1 MTNNSRRR
9 FLSSIGTAVAGAA
22 LAGSVKAK
30 SVERVT
36 EALNDR
42 QSVSPEALSQDEKF
56 WAEVRSG
63 FDLPKDILNL
73 DNGYCNPLSR
83 AVADDLINQA
93 RYIEQLPAKR
103 LSELYK
109 EVSGKQVRPGIARL
123 LGVSVD
129 EIAFVR
135 NATEA
140 LDTVI
145 MGVPMKAGDE
155 IVCCAHDY
163 YAMLDALEQ
172 RHARDGVVLKM
183 IHPPLPATSIDRLV
197 KLYED
202 AIGPK
207 TKLVLVTHAS
217 NVTGQLY
224 PAKRIAAVAHRMGAE
239 VVVDGAQT
247 MALLD
252 YKIPDLDCDY
262 FGASLHKWLM
272 APVGSGVLWMRKT
285 NIAKVWPIIPP
296 SPDTTDMMRF
306 ESFGTFPEFVLAA
319 AVPAIALHEKLGSA
333 RKEARIRYL
342 TTYWRKKVEKF
353 PGVKFYTTDAP
364 EASCGLGIFEI
375 AGIDSK
381 ILQSRLWD
389 RHKILVQNMKGE
401 GKRAPEIRGIRVTP
415 NVYTSLAELDRFVDL
430 IDQIIKAGPM

>member
-1 MTNNSRRR
+1 MTKSSRRS
-9 FLSSIGTAVAGAA
+9 FLSTMGTAAAGAA
-22 LAGSVKAK
+22 FAGSVRARSAQ
-30 SVERVT
+30 SVA
-36 EALNDR
+36 EALDKR
-42 QSVSPEALSQDEKF
+42 GSLSPAELSREEKF
-56 WAEVRSG
+56 WEEVRIG
-63 FDLPKDILNL
+63 FDLPQGILNL
-73 DNGYCNPLSR
+73 DNGYCNPAPR
-83 AVADDLINQA
+83 TVVDDLDSRA

-103 LSELYK
+103 LSEVYK
-109 EVSGKQVRPGIARL
+109 EVTAKEVRPGLARL
-123 LGVSVD
+123 LGVPAD

-145 MGVPMKAGDE
+145 LGLPLKAGDE
-155 IVCCAHDY
+155 IVCCTHDY

-172 RHARDGVVLKM
+172 RRDRDGVVLKM
-183 IHPPLPATSIDRLV
+183 IHPPLAAPTEVLV

-224 PAKRIAAVAHRMGAE
+224 PAKRIAAIAHRTGAE

-247 MALLD
+247 MALLN

-285 NIAKVWPIIPP
+285 NISQVWPLVPAA
-296 SPDTTDMMRF
+296 PDDRTMLRY
-306 ESFGTFPEFVLAA
+306 EACGTFPEFVCAA
-319 AVPAIALHEKLGSA
+319 ALPAIALHEKLGSA
-333 RKEARIRYL
+333 RKEARARYL
-342 TTYWRKKVEKF
+342 TNYWRKKVEKF
-353 PGVKFYTTDAP
+353 PGVKFYTNDSP
-364 EASCGLGIFEI
+364 ESSCGLGIFEI
-375 AGIDSK
+375 ANIDSK
-381 ILQSRLWD
+381 KLQQYLWD
-389 RHKILVQNMKGE
+389 RHKIVVQNMNG

-415 NVYTSLAELDRFVDL
+415 NVYTSLPELDRFVGL
-430 IDQIIKAGPM
+430 IDKIVKSGLE